1 MNSLAFIER
10 GNYKVDYGE
19 LGMIKFKVK
28 DLKEEDLK

>member
-1 MNSLAFIER
+1 MNSLTFIER

-28 DLKEEDLK
+28 GQKETEN